1 MDQAQ
6 KHQSFLHVKATLK
19 KELAPF
25 QHDNVT
31 PWVLVL
37 PEDPTQHVQGFMGR
51 AFQISDPAV
60 ECQLSIPQIGFVQST
75 IRERWA
81 PSAQIFGQPQLQN
94 ALQVLSG
101 LSSFFRSPTP
111 PEGLLENL
119 MINKAFTDRGKP
131 PRASG
136 SVLAL
141 MDQDQQ
147 PQLTQP
153 AAVAEKVEATAT
165 VSPPV
170 QTPAITA
177 LNSQPAEP
185 LPEIQKPASGVPQ
198 SERQP
203 GDQKPQE
210 SLGQVDAIAL
220 QLREKMEDK
229 NQGKQTGMKRPGS
242 RILMKKPAAK
252 TSSCQK
258 KKPVAKAILKKPAA
272 SPKIN
277 DVKYEKP
284 PKALK
289 MYPQGCSKCRYKPGC
304 TPSCFKYRGE
314 W

>member
-1 MDQAQ
+1 MA
-6 KHQSFLHVKATLK
+6 
-19 KELAPF
+19 
-25 QHDNVT
+25 
-31 PWVLVL
+31 
-37 PEDPTQHVQGFMGR
+37 
-51 AFQISDPAV
+51 
-60 ECQLSIPQIGFVQST
+60 
-75 IRERWA
+75 
-81 PSAQIFGQPQLQN
+81 
-94 ALQVLSG
+94 
-101 LSSFFRSPTP
+101 
-111 PEGLLENL
+111 
-119 MINKAFTDRGKP
+119 
-131 PRASG
+131 
-136 SVLAL
+136 
-141 MDQDQQ
+141 
-147 PQLTQP
+147 
-153 AAVAEKVEATAT
+153 ATAT

-177 LNSQPAEP
+177 LHSQPAEP

-229 NQGKQTGMKRPGS
+229 TQGKQTGMKRPGS

-252 TSSCQK
+252 TSSCQN